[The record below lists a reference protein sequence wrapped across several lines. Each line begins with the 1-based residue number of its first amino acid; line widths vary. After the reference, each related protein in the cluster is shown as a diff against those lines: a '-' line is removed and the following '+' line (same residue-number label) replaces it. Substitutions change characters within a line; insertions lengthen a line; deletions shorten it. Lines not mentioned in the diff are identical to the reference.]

1 VFINFALLFKINNM
15 GLTER
20 KEREKIELKNLILDA
35 ARKILLG
42 QGQDGLSIRKIA
54 DEIEYSPATIYLY
67 FPDKDAILHE
77 LMDMGFGVMN
87 EYMKSAYAEEDP
99 IKRIHSIG
107 HAYIRF
113 GLENK
118 DWYALM
124 FNSDKPMKHI
134 EKCCEDWD
142 QGMAMFAFLTQTCQE
157 AIKKL
162 EIKNIEEDILAL
174 HLWSSVHGLVN
185 LYLTERL
192 EIVQR
197 NNSSA
202 LITKTLDAIIQ
213 TVFRK

>member
-1 VFINFALLFKINNM
+1 M

-35 ARKILLG
+35 ARKILLA

-77 LMDMGFGVMN
+77 LMEMGFGVMN
-87 EYMKSAYAEEDP
+87 EYMKTAYAEIDP
-99 IKRIHSIG
+99 VKRIHSIG

-118 DWYALM
+118 DWYELM

-142 QGMAMFAFLTQTCQE
+142 QGMAMFAFLTQTCKD
-157 AIKKL
+157 AITKL
-162 EIKNIEEDILAL
+162 EIKNVEEDILAL

-197 NNSSA
+197 NKSSE
-202 LITKTLDAIIQ
+202 LVTKTLDAIIH

>member
-1 VFINFALLFKINNM
+1 M
-15 GLTER
+15 GLAER
-20 KEREKIELKNLILDA
+20 KEREKLELKHLILDA
-35 ARKILLG
+35 ARKILLEN
-42 QGQDGLSIRKIA
+42 GQDGLSIRKIA

-67 FPDKDAILHE
+67 FADKDAILHE

-87 EYMKSAYAEEDP
+87 EYMKYAFAEKDP

-107 HAYIRF
+107 HAYIKF

-118 DWYALM
+118 DWYELM
-124 FNSDKPMKHI
+124 FNSNKPMKHI

-142 QGMAMFAFLTQTCQE
+142 QGMAMFSFLTQTCNE
-157 AIKKL
+157 ALSQLQIRDV
-162 EIKNIEEDILAL
+162 EADILAL

-197 NNSSA
+197 NNGEA
-202 LITKTLDAIIQ
+202 LIAKTLDAIIQ
-213 TVFRK
+213 TIFRK

>member
-1 VFINFALLFKINNM
+1 M
-15 GLTER
+15 GLAER
-20 KEREKIELKNLILDA
+20 KEREKLELKNLILEA
-35 ARKILLG
+35 SRKILLAHG
-42 QGQDGLSIRKIA
+42 QEGLSIRKIA
-54 DEIEYSPATIYLY
+54 DEVEYSPATIYLY
-67 FPDKDAILHE
+67 FADKDAILHE
-77 LMDMGFGVMN
+77 LMEMGFGVMN
-87 EYMKSAYAEEDP
+87 EYMKDSFTERDP

-118 DWYALM
+118 DWYELM

-142 QGMAMFAFLTQTCQE
+142 QGMAMFAFLTQTCKE
-157 AIKKL
+157 AL
-162 EIKNIEEDILAL
+162 EQMEIQNVEEHILAL

-197 NNSSA
+197 NNSSE
-202 LITKTLDAIIQ
+202 LIAKTLDAIIL

>member
-1 VFINFALLFKINNM
+1 M

-35 ARKILLG
+35 ARKILLA

-77 LMDMGFGVMN
+77 LMEMGFGVMN
-87 EYMKSAYAEEDP
+87 EYMKTAYAELDP
-99 IKRIHSIG
+99 VKRIHNIG

-118 DWYALM
+118 DWYELM

-134 EKCCEDWD
+134 EKCLEDWD
-142 QGMAMFAFLTQTCQE
+142 QGMAMFAFLTQTCKD
-157 AIKKL
+157 AIIKL
-162 EIKNIEEDILAL
+162 EIKNVEEDILAL

-202 LITKTLDAIIQ
+202 LITKTLDAIIH

>member
-1 VFINFALLFKINNM
+1 M

-20 KEREKIELKNLILDA
+20 KEREKIELKNLILEA
-35 ARKILLG
+35 SRKILLAN
-42 QGQDGLSIRKIA
+42 GQDGLSIRKIA
-54 DEIEYSPATIYLY
+54 DEVEYSPATIYLY
-67 FPDKDAILHE
+67 FADKDAILHE
-77 LMDMGFGVMN
+77 LMEMGFGVMN
-87 EYMKSAYAEEDP
+87 GYMMDSYAEKDP
-99 IKRIHSIG
+99 IKRIHTIG

-118 DWYALM
+118 DWYELM

-142 QGMAMFAFLTQTCQE
+142 QGMAMFAFLTQTCKE
-157 AIKKL
+157 ALNQL
-162 EIKNIEEDILAL
+162 EIQDVESDILAL

-197 NNSSA
+197 NNSSE
-202 LITKTLDAIIQ
+202 LVTKTLDAIIK
-213 TVFRK
+213 TVFR

>member
-1 VFINFALLFKINNM
+1 M
-15 GLTER
+15 GLAER
-20 KEREKIELKNLILDA
+20 KEREKLELKNLILEA
-35 ARKILLG
+35 SRKILLAHG
-42 QGQDGLSIRKIA
+42 QEGLSIRKIA
-54 DEIEYSPATIYLY
+54 DEVEYSPATIYLY
-67 FPDKDAILHE
+67 FADKDAILHE
-77 LMDMGFGVMN
+77 LMEMGFGVMN
-87 EYMKSAYAEEDP
+87 EYMKDSFTERDP

-118 DWYALM
+118 DWYELM

-142 QGMAMFAFLTQTCQE
+142 QGMAMFAFLTQTCKE
-157 AIKKL
+157 AL
-162 EIKNIEEDILAL
+162 ERMEIQNVEEHILAL

-197 NNSSA
+197 NNSSE
-202 LITKTLDAIIQ
+202 LIAKTLDAIIL

>member
-1 VFINFALLFKINNM
+1 M

-20 KEREKIELKNLILDA
+20 KEREKIELKNLILEA
-35 ARKILLG
+35 SRKILLAN
-42 QGQDGLSIRKIA
+42 GQDGLSIRKIA
-54 DEIEYSPATIYLY
+54 DEVEYSPATIYLY
-67 FPDKDAILHE
+67 FADKDAILHE
-77 LMDMGFGVMN
+77 LMEMGFGVMN
-87 EYMKSAYAEEDP
+87 EYMMDSYAEKDP
-99 IKRIHSIG
+99 IKRIHTIG

-118 DWYALM
+118 DWYELM

-142 QGMAMFAFLTQTCQE
+142 QGMAMFAFLTQTCKE
-157 AIKKL
+157 ALNQL
-162 EIKNIEEDILAL
+162 EIQDVESDILAL

-197 NNSSA
+197 NNSSE
-202 LITKTLDAIIQ
+202 LVTKTLNAIIK
-213 TVFRK
+213 TVFR

>member
-1 VFINFALLFKINNM
+1 M
-15 GLTER
+15 GLAER
-20 KEREKIELKNLILDA
+20 KEREKLELKNQILDA
-35 ARKILLG
+35 ARKMLLAH
-42 QGQDGLSIRKIA
+42 GQDGMSIRKIA

-67 FPDKDAILHE
+67 FADKDAILHE
-77 LMDMGFGVMN
+77 LMEMGFGVMN
-87 EYMKSAYAEEDP
+87 EYMKATFAEKDP

-107 HAYIRF
+107 HAYIQF

-118 DWYALM
+118 DWYELM

-142 QGMAMFAFLTQTCQE
+142 QGMAMFAFLTQTCKE
-157 AIKKL
+157 ALSQLKIDDV
-162 EIKNIEEDILAL
+162 EDQILAL

-197 NNSSA
+197 NNSQE

>member
-1 VFINFALLFKINNM
+1 M

-20 KEREKIELKNLILDA
+20 KEREKIELKNLILEA
-35 ARKILLG
+35 SRKILLAN
-42 QGQDGLSIRKIA
+42 GQDGLSIRKIA
-54 DEIEYSPATIYLY
+54 DEVEYSPATIYLY
-67 FPDKDAILHE
+67 FADKDAILHE
-77 LMDMGFGVMN
+77 LMEMGFGVMN
-87 EYMKSAYAEEDP
+87 GYMMDSYAEKDP
-99 IKRIHSIG
+99 IKRIHTIG

-118 DWYALM
+118 DWYELM

-142 QGMAMFAFLTQTCQE
+142 QGMAMFAFLTQTCKE
-157 AIKKL
+157 ALNQL
-162 EIKNIEEDILAL
+162 EIQDVECDILAL

-197 NNSSA
+197 NNSSE
-202 LITKTLDAIIQ
+202 LVTKTLDAIIK
-213 TVFRK
+213 TVFR

>member
-1 VFINFALLFKINNM
+1 M
-15 GLTER
+15 GLAER

-35 ARKILLG
+35 ARKILLAH
-42 QGQDGLSIRKIA
+42 GQDGLSIRKIA

-77 LMDMGFGVMN
+77 LMDMGFGAMN
-87 EYMKSAYAEEDP
+87 EYMKDAFKEVDP
-99 IKRIHSIG
+99 VKRIHSIG
-107 HAYIRF
+107 HAYIKF
-113 GLENK
+113 GVENK
-118 DWYALM
+118 DWYELM

-142 QGMAMFAFLTQTCQE
+142 QGMAMFAFLTQTCKE
-157 AIKKL
+157 ATEKLNIKDV
-162 EIKNIEEDILAL
+162 EADILAL

-197 NNSSA
+197 NNSSE
-202 LITKTLDAIIQ
+202 LITKTLDAVIQ
-213 TVFRK
+213 TVFRT

>member
-35 ARKILLG
+35 ARKILLT

-77 LMDMGFGVMN
+77 LMDMGFRVMN
-87 EYMKSAYAEEDP
+87 EYMKTAYAELDP
-99 IKRIHSIG
+99 VKRIHNIG

-118 DWYALM
+118 DWYELM

-142 QGMAMFAFLTQTCQE
+142 QGMAMFAFLTQTCKD
-157 AIKKL
+157 AITKL

-202 LITKTLDAIIQ
+202 LIAKTLDAIIK

>member
-1 VFINFALLFKINNM
+1 M

-20 KEREKIELKNLILDA
+20 KEREKIELKNLILEA
-35 ARKILLG
+35 SRKILLAN
-42 QGQDGLSIRKIA
+42 GQDGLSIRKIA
-54 DEIEYSPATIYLY
+54 DEVEYSPATIYLY
-67 FPDKDAILHE
+67 FADKDAILHE
-77 LMDMGFGVMN
+77 LMEMGFGVMN
-87 EYMKSAYAEEDP
+87 EYMMDSYAEKDP
-99 IKRIHSIG
+99 IKRIHTIG

-118 DWYALM
+118 DWYELM

-142 QGMAMFAFLTQTCQE
+142 QGMAMFAFLTQTCKE
-157 AIKKL
+157 ALNQL
-162 EIKNIEEDILAL
+162 EIQDVESDILAL

-197 NNSSA
+197 NNSSE
-202 LITKTLDAIIQ
+202 LVTKTLDAIIK
-213 TVFRK
+213 TVFR